1 MMKKFNK
8 KKGSRQGAILVT
20 VVFILAFA
28 IIFIAAAMMLTQ
40 SRRKR
45 VYKEAESNQ
54 ARLTV
59 TSVSEAFYRA
69 IQKCEWGDDK
79 ILGLVGS
86 TIRVQAS
93 ATSDTIPGLETVGHT
108 STDSYTTCHFYSV
121 HKGAGYGTD
130 DDDYDYYADFSTHIG
145 DQVENV
151 RAKMTYT
158 KPLPNN
164 QNKPFS
170 AQVDLNGKFANSNLQ
185 VVGEGKTDDPDNIFL
200 VRHGGKNTDAG
211 FSSYATLIYCD
222 GAVSFKDDIHHS
234 KDIVFLSGAYLAN
247 LSDSTNISSS
257 SSVENLIFFG
267 DANQPIAQGTKGN
280 FSASGLTFWLCNRAD
295 VPSWTEGAAHV
306 YKLYTDGTS
315 PDVTTS
321 DAFRQRVQKYAS
333 YNASYKAGGTQNFP
347 TTDDFIE
354 TVKDKYNITKNPPSG
369 GQSFGDWIKSKCFQ
383 ATNSALPGGTYV
395 FNSDD
400 MDTNEK
406 HKLADGTELGAKE
419 PYVVVLEGTSDYRF
433 WFKSGS
439 YGLFN
444 VVFIIK
450 NPKPSHPALFLLADG
465 AKIYW
470 PGKYNAYL
478 YDNAGNHTPGYDT
491 SSDGKVCGNGILAV
505 EGRNFDTAEDA
516 FNFVKNCSATTVKN
530 FDNNSG
536 KYSTHYNAVNESCAM
551 VLGMGKNV
559 FKTDKNIILECF
571 IGMFNESY
579 DPDNPKSHVSFR
591 NGDSG
596 VFYGRIMT
604 DGLNFNG
611 DSGAITMPAAPGASS
626 MPNNDPGIKK
636 AVTGFSLVSMQY
648 YYITSTT

>member
-1 MMKKFNK
+1 MMRKFNK
-8 KKGSRQGAILVT
+8 KKGRRQGAILVT

-59 TSVSEAFYRA
+59 TSVAEAFYRA
-69 IQKCEWGDDK
+69 IKKCEFEDND
-79 ILGLVGS
+79 ILSLCNGT

-93 ATSDTIPGLETVGHT
+93 SSTDVIPGLETVGHT
-108 STDSYTTCHFYSV
+108 STESYTTCRLYKV
-121 HKGAGYGTD
+121 HKAGAGSSK
-130 DDDYDYYADFSTHIG
+130 DDYTYYADFSTHID

-151 RAKMTYT
+151 RATLTYT
-158 KPLPNN
+158 SPLSDN
-164 QNKPFS
+164 QAKPFS

-185 VVGEGKTDDPDNIFL
+185 LVGEGKEDDPDNIFL

-211 FSSYATLIYCD
+211 FSSYSTLIYCD
-222 GAVSFKDDIHHS
+222 GAVSFKDDIHKS

-247 LSDSTNISSS
+247 LSDSTNINSASN
-257 SSVENLIFFG
+257 VENLFFFG
-267 DANQPIAQGTKGN
+267 DNNQPIAQGSKGN
-280 FSASGLTFWLCNRAD
+280 FNPGNFTFWLCNRAD
-295 VPSWTEGAAHV
+295 VPAWTSGAKHV
-306 YKLYTDGTS
+306 YKLNADGTS

-321 DAFRQRVQKYAS
+321 QAFQERVQKYAS
-333 YNASYKAGGTQNFP
+333 YNNSYKANGTNSFP
-347 TTDDFIE
+347 TTTSFID
-354 TVKDKYNITKNPPSG
+354 TVKDKFNISKNPPAG
-369 GQSFGDWIKSKCFQ
+369 GQSFGTWIKSKCYQ
-383 ATNSALPGGTYV
+383 ASGSALTSGTYV

-406 HKLADGTELGAKE
+406 HKLADNTELGAKE
-419 PYVVVLEGTSDYRF
+419 PYVVVLNGNSDYRF
-433 WFKSGS
+433 WFKSGK

-444 VVFIIK
+444 VVFIVK
-450 NPKPSHPALFLLADG
+450 NPNPNHPVLFLLADG
-465 AKIYW
+465 AEIYW
-470 PGKYNAYL
+470 PGKYNAYAWPS
-478 YDNAGNHTPGYDT
+478 AGYES

-516 FNFVKNCSATTVKN
+516 FKFVKDCTATTVKA
-530 FDNNSG
+530 FDNSSN
-536 KYSTHYNAVNESCAM
+536 KYSTHYNGTNEACAM
-551 VLGMGKNV
+551 VLGMGNNV

-579 DPDNPKSHVSFR
+579 DENNPKSHVSFR

-604 DGLNFNG
+604 DGLNFNN
-611 DSGAITMPAAPGASS
+611 DSGAIVMPASPGASS
-626 MPNNDPGIKK
+626 IPAPNPGIKK
-636 AVTGFSLVSMQY
+636 VVTGFSLVSMQY
-648 YYITSTT
+648 YYITSTPT